1 MQLIEK
7 LCFYKIEQIF
17 NPYPPAPFPMWKA
30 VYALLD
36 LHRAEPFGIHARH
49 PCRGENT
56 GTGVPAQARMLVVSH
71 TKPLHD
77 AVAQMA
83 DDLYGGFAP
92 KQGCFGCLPKVL
104 HDAKPTK
111 QATFDTPFLNNQE
124 VYLQTVRPPKGGRCC
139 FIGEKTVKLCLQTK
153 SAWKRACFMLK

>member
-1 MQLIEK
+1 
-7 LCFYKIEQIF
+7 
-17 NPYPPAPFPMWKA
+17 
-30 VYALLD
+30 
-36 LHRAEPFGIHARH
+36 
-49 PCRGENT
+49 
-56 GTGVPAQARMLVVSH
+56 MLAVSH

-104 HDAKPTK
+104 HDAKPAE
-111 QATFDTPFLNNQE
+111 QATLDTPFLNNQE

-153 SAWKRACFMLK
+153 SA